1 MYIRMYTFTR
11 KNYNLTRNYINT
23 NFILTYLKPSKN
35 YINLS
40 L

>member
-1 MYIRMYTFTR
+1 MYIRVYTFTR
-11 KNYNLTRNYINT
+11 KNYNLTRNYINAI
-23 NFILTYLKPSKN
+23 FAFTYLKPSKN